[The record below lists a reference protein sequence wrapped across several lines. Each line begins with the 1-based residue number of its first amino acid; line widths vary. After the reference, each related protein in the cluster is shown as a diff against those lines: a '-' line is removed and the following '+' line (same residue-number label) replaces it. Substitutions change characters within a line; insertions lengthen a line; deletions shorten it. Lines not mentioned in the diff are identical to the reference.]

1 MKLKIV
7 TPERIV
13 VEDEVEAVSCMTT
26 DGSIGIL
33 PHHVPLVTP
42 LVIGVMSYV
51 KNGQKLPLAVMGGLL
66 KTDGKTV
73 TILSDAAEL
82 SNEIDLVRA
91 QQAKA
96 RAEAELHT
104 RIDRAEIVH
113 AQQALARAMVRL
125 DLASS
130 ATSHAAHH

>member
-13 VEDEVEAVSCMTT
+13 VEDEVDAVYCKTT
-26 DGSIGIL
+26 DGMVGIL

-42 LVIGVMSYV
+42 LDIGVMSYV

-66 KTDGKTV
+66 NTDGKTV
-73 TILSDAAEL
+73 TVLSDAAEL

-96 RAEAELHT
+96 RAEAELHKHN
-104 RIDRAEIVH
+104 DRVDMAVT
-113 AQQALARAMVRL
+113 QQALARALVRL
-125 DLASS
+125 SLAGTK
-130 ATSHAAHH
+130 AGR